1 MGRSSVLPLIMRH
14 YRSAAAAVCIAFLAA
29 CFVALIAAGCGS
41 ASSDTAEG
49 ENGEA
54 QVEGKDG
61 EAEADTTEVPP
72 VPVNVI
78 EASLGT
84 ISDIVLTTA
93 TVEADRDAQ
102 IYPRT
107 TAMIEE
113 MRVEE
118 GDYVRQGDILAVL
131 ENDEEEVSLSRAE
144 AIRDARKQEFDRS
157 EAMLEGQLI
166 SEVDHEAKE
175 RELIMARADWESAKV
190 AFDKTTIRA
199 PFSGTITER
208 HQNVGNMARPG
219 DALFTL
225 VDLNTLLIY
234 THLPEMEW
242 AHVAPGQP
250 VILETETLPDGTFDG
265 TIHRV
270 SSIINPQN
278 GTFKVTIRIDDPGWR
293 LKPGMFVKVKILADQ
308 HEGVLLIPKIALLED
323 DEVFTVK
330 DSIATRVPLT
340 LGLQDADFTEIQEGL
355 NPGDLVVIAGHRSM
369 KDSTRVKIVAPEAP
383 E

>member
-1 MGRSSVLPLIMRH
+1 MIHPGVLPLIMRLS
-14 YRSAAAAVCIAFLAA
+14 RTAAAAVCIAFLAA
-29 CFVALIAAGCGS
+29 FVAAGCGA
-41 ASSDTAEG
+41 ASSDTAEEETG
-49 ENGEA
+49 EEK
-54 QVEGKDG
+54 VVGKDG

-118 GDYVRQGDILAVL
+118 GDYVKRGDVLAVL
-131 ENDEEEVSLSRAE
+131 ENDEEEVSLARAK

-199 PFSGTITER
+199 PFNGTITER

-219 DALFTL
+219 
-225 VDLNTLLIY
+225 
-234 THLPEMEW
+234 M
-242 AHVAPGQP
+242 
-250 VILETETLPDGTFDG
+250 
-265 TIHRV
+265 R
-270 SSIINPQN
+270 SS
-278 GTFKVTIRIDDPGWR
+278 RW
-293 LKPGMFVKVKILADQ
+293 
-308 HEGVLLIPKIALLED
+308 
-323 DEVFTVK
+323 
-330 DSIATRVPLT
+330 
-340 LGLQDADFTEIQEGL
+340 
-355 NPGDLVVIAGHRSM
+355 
-369 KDSTRVKIVAPEAP
+369 ST
-383 E
+383 

>member
-1 MGRSSVLPLIMRH
+1 MR
-14 YRSAAAAVCIAFLAA
+14 RLRAIDLGNQVCWSICAAIFAAIILT
-29 CFVALIAAGCGS
+29 GCGD

-49 ENGEA
+49 ETDEKKA
-54 QVEGKDG
+54 VGKDG
-61 EAEADTTEVPP
+61 EVAADTTEVPP

-78 EASLGT
+78 VASLGT
-84 ISDIVLTTA
+84 ISDLILTTA
-93 TVEADRDAQ
+93 TVEADRDAR
-102 IYPRT
+102 IFPRT

-118 GDYVRQGDILAVL
+118 GAYVEQGDVLAEL
-131 ENDEEEVSLSRAE
+131 ENDEEEVALARAE
-144 AIRDARKQEFDRS
+144 AIRAARKQEYDRS
-157 EAMLEGQLI
+157 VAMLNGQLI
-166 SEVDHEAKE
+166 SEVDHEARE
-175 RELIMARADWESAKV
+175 REYIMAKADWESARV

-242 AHVAPGQP
+242 SHVAAGQQ
-250 VILETETLPDGTFDG
+250 VILETETLPDGTFNG
-265 TIHRV
+265 RIQRV

-278 GTFKVTIRIDDPGWR
+278 GTFKVTVKIDDPGWR
-293 LKPGMFVKVKILADQ
+293 LKPGMFVRVKILADQ
-308 HEGVLLIPKIALLED
+308 HKDVLLIPKIALLDD
-323 DEVFTVK
+323 DEVFTVQ
-330 DSIATRVPLT
+330 DSIATRVALT
-340 LGLQDADFTEIQEGL
+340 LGLQDANFTEIQEGL
-355 NPGDLVVIAGHRSM
+355 DAGDLVVIAGHRSM
-369 KDSTRVKIVAPEAP
+369 KDSTRVKIVAPDAP